1 MRRPPLQWAAMTLHV
16 LIMLM
21 VALLVPE
28 LITSR
33 S

>member
-1 MRRPPLQWAAMTLHV
+1 MRRPPLQWAAMTPHV

-21 VALLVPE
+21 VALLVE

-33 S
+33 P